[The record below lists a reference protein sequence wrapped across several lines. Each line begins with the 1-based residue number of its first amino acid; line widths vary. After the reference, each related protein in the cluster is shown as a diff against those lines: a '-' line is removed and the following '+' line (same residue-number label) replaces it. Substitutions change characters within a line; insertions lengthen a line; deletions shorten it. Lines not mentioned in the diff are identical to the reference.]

1 MLRNPQVINLLETKF
16 GSNPDF
22 TLERS
27 IATDDSLLKSDVLI
41 CDCSGVALE
50 YAFGTE
56 RPVLF
61 LDVPYKIQNEKYEE
75 LDMQPLE
82 VAMRAKVG
90 VIISPEK
97 LAMVPKVIARLQAEQ
112 AQYKQRIA
120 KLKEKY
126 LYAFGQSTK
135 IGAEYVVK
143 LVDGRTANISE
154 QEKTQ

>member
-1 MLRNPQVINLLETKF
+1 
-16 GSNPDF
+16 
-22 TLERS
+22 
-27 IATDDSLLKSDVLI
+27 
-41 CDCSGVALE
+41 
-50 YAFGTE
+50 
-56 RPVLF
+56 
-61 LDVPYKIQNEKYEE
+61 
-75 LDMQPLE
+75 
-82 VAMRAKVG
+82 
-90 VIISPEK
+90 
-97 LAMVPKVIARLQAEQ
+97 MVPKVIARLQAEQ